1 MDIRPKFIIAPNR
14 YIQKYMAPPK
24 QPEFIHLRVHS
35 SYSLSEG
42 AITPDEM
49 VRLCIKNNMPAV
61 AITDSGNMFGSLEF
75 SKACSGKGIQPIIGC
90 IMKVD
95 MYEGKTR
102 KEPMRKDLDKVVL
115 IAKDKEGYQ
124 NLLKLISISFFD
136 VPDGQ
141 EPHITLTNLKEYSA
155 GIILLTGGVSGP
167 IGRAILSGQEKEAE
181 NYIINLKECFSDRL
195 YVELQRHGTDEEA
208 KTETSFIN
216 LAIKYSLPIVAT
228 NDAYFATK
236 DMHEAHD
243 ALLCIAD
250 GRYTS
255 EQDRRK
261 VTPEHYFKSQE
272 EMAKLFADLPEA
284 IANTV
289 SIAKRCFVMS
299 DSRAPMLPQFP
310 CEDGRDAAE
319 ELRAVA
325 YKGLEARL
333 VDSVYQA
340 NATDEQKS
348 ELKKQY
354 FERIDFELNV
364 IIKMDFPG
372 YFLIVSDFIRWSK
385 RNNIPVG
392 PGRGSGAG
400 SVVAWALEITDLDPI
415 RFGLLFERFL
425 NPERVSMPDFD
436 IDFCQERREEVILYV
451 QSKYGKDRVAQIITF
466 GKLQARAVLRDVG
479 RVLQMSYG
487 QVDRI
492 SKMIP
497 FNPID
502 PVTLS
507 KAISMDKSL
516 QEARDTDPEI
526 AKLLDMGLK
535 LEGLNRHASTH
546 AAGVVIADRPLYE
559 LIPVYRDPRS
569 DMPVCGYSMKYAE
582 SAGLVKFDFLGLK
595 TLTVISKTIEFI
607 KRRGIELNISKIPIN
622 DKATFAMLTKG
633 DSTGVFQLESAG
645 MKDTLR
651 KLRPDNIEDIIAL
664 ISLYRPG
671 PMDMIPSY
679 IARKHGQEA
688 PDYMDSM
695 LEGILKETYG
705 VIIYQEQVMQIAQVM
720 GGYSLGGADLL
731 RRAMGK
737 KIAAEMDAQRKIFV
751 DGAIKNGVDKNKA
764 SGIFD
769 LVAKFAGYGFNKS
782 HAAAYAMISYQTGYL
797 KANYPVEFLAASM
810 NLEINDTDKIN
821 MFRQEAV
828 SQGIKILLPDINI
841 SEALFV
847 PESDYIGL
855 RVRGLEDKKEP
866 FLVPNTQSPA
876 PNSIRYALGALKNV
890 GVAAIENMV
899 SERKKNGKF
908 KDIFDFAS
916 RLGGQ
921 NINKRMMENLIKS
934 GSFDLL
940 NSNRRQIHTS
950 CESIIKYG
958 NAIAQEKNSNQVS
971 MFGGDSGTES
981 PKPKLQDID
990 DWRGTDR
997 LAMEFEAMGMYIG
1010 NHPLTEYEKALNR
1023 MMVIPSAD
1031 FSTRIAN
1038 GSSKVKVA
1046 GVVISK
1052 RLRSSPRGR
1061 FATLSISDPTGLFE
1075 LSIFNEDILESSR
1088 DLIENGTLLFI
1099 HADARKDDGGVRI
1112 IAEQLTL
1119 LDDAMK
1125 NYTISIKVFLNNTNA
1140 LTDLKKILGAP
1151 GKGRSRISVVIEA
1164 DSRKVEITL
1173 PDPYAVTIATLGE
1186 IKGINGV
1193 MNVSEM

>member
-1 MDIRPKFIIAPNR
+1 MSA
-14 YIQKYMAPPK
+14 AK
-24 QPEFIHLRVHS
+24 QPVFIHLRAHS

-42 AITPDEM
+42 AITPEEM
-49 VRLCIKNNMPAV
+49 VKLCLKHDMPAV
-61 AITDSGNMFGSLEF
+61 ATTDSGNLFGSLEF
-75 SKACSGKGIQPIIGC
+75 SKEACGKGVQPIIGC
-90 IMKVD
+90 IMKLD
-95 MYEGKTR
+95 MADGKPR
-102 KEPMRKDLDKVVL
+102 KELAKKNLDKVVL
-115 IAKDKEGYQ
+115 LAANTEGYQ
-124 NLLKLISISFFD
+124 NLLKLINISFFD
-136 VPDGQ
+136 TPDGQ
-141 EPHITLTNLKEYSA
+141 EPHITIDHLQECSQ
-155 GIILLTGGVSGP
+155 GIILLTGGYEGP
-167 IGRAILSGQEKEAE
+167 LGRAILSGQEKDAE
-181 NYIINLKECFSDRL
+181 IYLTKLKKYFGDRL
-195 YVELQRHGTDEEA
+195 YVELSRHGMEEESR
-208 KTETSFIN
+208 TEPAFIE
-216 LAIKYSLPIVAT
+216 LAQKHNIPLVAT
-228 NDAYFATK
+228 NDAYFSTK

-243 ALLCIAD
+243 ALLCIAE

-261 VTPEHYFKSQE
+261 VTPEHYFKSQD
-272 EMAKLFADLPEA
+272 EMAKLFADIPEA
-284 IANTV
+284 LANTV
-289 SIAKRCFVMS
+289 SIAKRCHVMS

-310 CEDGRDAAE
+310 CEGGRNAGE

-325 YKGLEARL
+325 ESGLEKRL
-333 VDSVYQA
+333 VEEVYPA
-340 NATDEQKS
+340 NADEAQKA
-348 ELKKQY
+348 EIKKEY
-354 FERIDFELNV
+354 FERLNFELDV

-372 YFLIVSDFIRWSK
+372 YFLIVSDFMRWSK
-385 RNNIPVG
+385 RNDIPVG

-400 SVVAWALEITDLDPI
+400 SVVAWALEITDLNPI

-451 QSKYGKDRVAQIITF
+451 QGKYGRDRVAQIITF

-479 RVLQMSYG
+479 RVLQMSYS

-507 KAISMDKSL
+507 KAIAMDKTL

-526 AKLLDMGLK
+526 AKLLDMSLK

-569 DMPVCGYSMKYAE
+569 DMPVTGYSMKYAE

-607 KRRGIELNISKIPIN
+607 KRRGIDLDINKIPLD
-622 DKATFAMLTKG
+622 DKTTFTMLTKG
-633 DSTGVFQLESAG
+633 DATGVFQLESAG

-671 PMDMIPSY
+671 PMDNIPSY

-688 PDYMDSM
+688 PDYLDPM

-720 GGYSLGGADLL
+720 GGYSLGAADLL

-751 DGAIKNGVDKNKA
+751 EGAIKNGVSESKA

-782 HAAAYAMISYQTGYL
+782 HAAAYALISYRTAYL
-797 KANYPVEFLAASM
+797 KANYPVEFIAASM

-847 PESDYIGL
+847 PEVEGE
-855 RVRGLEDKKEP
+855 GPGEKGHEKKESNENIIINP
-866 FLVPNTQSPA
+866 SPLA
-876 PNSIRYALGALKNV
+876 LGPYPTAIRYALGALKSV
-890 GVAAIENMV
+890 GVSAMEEVTKDRNK
-899 SERKKNGKF
+899 SGKF
-908 KDIFDFAS
+908 KDIFDLAA
-916 RLGGQ
+916 RMGGTGL
-921 NINKRMMENLIKS
+921 NKRMLESLVKS

-940 NSNRRQIHTS
+940 HSNRQQIYAAI
-950 CESIIKYG
+950 ENILKYG
-958 NAIAQEKNSNQVS
+958 NAIAAEKNSNQVS
-971 MFGGDSGTES
+971 LFGESSGEQT

-990 DWRGTDR
+990 DWRGTER
-997 LAMEFEAMGMYIG
+997 LSMEFEAMGMYIG
-1010 NHPLTEYEKALNR
+1010 NHPLNEYEKALNK
-1023 MMVIPSAD
+1023 MMVIPSSEFA
-1031 FSTRIAN
+1031 TRIAT
-1038 GSSKVKVA
+1038 GMSKVKVA
-1046 GVVISK
+1046 GVVVSK
-1052 RLRSSPRGR
+1052 KLRSSPRGR

-1075 LSIFNEDILESSR
+1075 LSIFDEDILESSR

-1099 HADARKDDGGVRI
+1099 NADARKDDGGVRI
-1112 IAEQLTL
+1112 IAEQLTRL
-1119 LDDAMK
+1119 EDAMK
-1125 NYTISIKVFLNNTNA
+1125 HYMPSIKVFLENTAA
-1140 LTDLKKILGAP
+1140 LADLKRILGAP
-1151 GKGRSRISVVIEA
+1151 GKGKSRIHVVLEA

-1186 IKGINGV
+1186 IKGIRGV
-1193 MNVSEM
+1193 KAVSEV